1 MIPYL
6 FLLLLGPESEVVQ
19 SRTDSL
25 IIYRAYKES
34 IEVLKNT
41 SDPERWYAYED
52 SLSRATACSFLR
64 LSKFNKV
71 TYQHAIEFN
80 KEGMGVAFSYPKPS
94 DAWLEDLRAK
104 RQPTVPK
111 VELQAKAPVAEP
123 LTVPIEKKEVGP
135 VAFTVLDH
143 QTHFMVTN
151 NGKTKTPYIE
161 LYHYAKGRVLVK
173 VEKINPI
180 TLKPI
185 EIPAAPEVKQTAFM
199 VSAE

>member
-1 MIPYL
+1 MISYL

-19 SRTDSL
+19 SRNDSL

-41 SDPERWYAYED
+41 TDPEQWYAYED
-52 SLSRATACSFLR
+52 SLSRVTACSFLR
-64 LSKFNKV
+64 LSKFNKE
-71 TYQHAIEFN
+71 TYQPAMEFN

-104 RQPTVPK
+104 RQSSVPK
-111 VELQAKAPVAEP
+111 VEMQAKAKVEPVP
-123 LTVPIEKKEVGP
+123 LESEKKEVGP

-185 EIPAAPEVKQTAFM
+185 ELPTEPEVKQTAFM